1 MALNKKTLT
10 PILVTSGI
18 TLLLLAAINNVGALA
33 PVRDFVQPKKE
44 GWF

>member
-10 PILVTSGI
+10 PILVTAGM
-18 TLLLLAAINNVGALA
+18 TLLLLAAINNVDMLA
-33 PVRDFVQPKKE
+33 TIRDFIQPKKE